1 MFSFYIP
8 ILLLIYR
15 LPPLPPS
22 FRTRWLDVS
31 MNRCAWMP
39 GCLVR
44 AAAPLTNLCF
54 QKFAS
59 LFPGRAS
66 FVVSVSSMSYARVY
80 IYIYIYM
87 YIYIYIYMY
96 PHLHFLAVFV
106 QVIKLQTSRAS
117 VGSLLTLSLD
127 LSILLLG
134 RLFADLLR
142 WEGSNP
148 AGLKATQVSLSR

>member
-1 MFSFYIP
+1 MP
-8 ILLLIYR
+8 RRIYR

-80 IYIYIYM
+80 IYIY
-87 YIYIYIYMY
+87 MY

-142 WEGSNP
+142 LVGSNP
-148 AGLKATQVSLSR
+148 AGLKETQVSLSR